1 LYEHSLDDRQQGLFS
16 NAREKR
22 QVEASQFVFAD
33 KVFITGIRWYG
44 YYTCNVNPNGISRAF
59 DVRFY
64 PDKDGLPASQ
74 PIYVA
79 GVEAHVTRTTA
90 SVAQDPTSGV
100 NCQVYAY
107 TVDLPG
113 PVTIPAGQSMWIS
126 ISAEPSSCDW
136 LWDRG
141 SSADNGISSS
151 GFSGNNGFS
160 RWTKLKDS
168 LAFALYGRKFGT
180 AAR

>member
-64 PDKDGLPASQ
+64 PDKDGLPDSQ
-74 PIYVA
+74 PIYSA

-90 SVAQDPTSGV
+90 NVVPDPVSGV
-100 NCQVYAY
+100 NFQVYAY
-107 TVDLPG
+107 TLNLPG
-113 PVTIPAGQSMWIS
+113 PLTVPAGQPMWIS
-126 ISAEPSSCDW
+126 ISAEPSS
-136 LWDRG
+136 LRM
-141 SSADNGISSS
+141 
-151 GFSGNNGFS
+151 
-160 RWTKLKDS
+160 
-168 LAFALYGRKFGT
+168 ALGPRQFGGQRDQRIRLQREQRIFQVD
-180 AAR
+180 AVER